1 MFHFDPFDDLCPS
14 YLQKNTTK
22 QYFNTFIEEKNNN
35 KSFSSKITAT
45 SA

>member
-1 MFHFDPFDDLCPS
+1 MFHFDPTDDLCPS
-14 YLQKNTTK
+14 YLQKNNIK
-22 QYFNTFIEEKNNN
+22 QYFTTYIEENNNN